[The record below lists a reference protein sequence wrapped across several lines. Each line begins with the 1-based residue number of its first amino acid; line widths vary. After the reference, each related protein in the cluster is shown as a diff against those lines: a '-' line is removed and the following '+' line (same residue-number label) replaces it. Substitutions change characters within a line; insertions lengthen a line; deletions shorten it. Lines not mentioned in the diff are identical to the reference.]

1 MLFIS
6 HFQACKFPSSL
17 LQLAVQNKT
26 MILYHLIH
34 VLEIKKKEVSM
45 VSIFLTSGLGL
56 HK

>member
-17 LQLAVQNKT
+17 LQLAVKNKT

-34 VLEIKKKEVSM
+34 VLEKKKKEVSM
-45 VSIFLTSGLGL
+45 VSTFLTSGLGL

>member
-17 LQLAVQNKT
+17 LQLAVKNKT

-34 VLEIKKKEVSM
+34 VLEKKKEVSM
-45 VSIFLTSGLGL
+45 VSTFLTSGLGL